1 MMPEITETEFKK
13 QIERGTFGSLYLL
26 HGEEKYLLKLYANRL
41 IEKAAGVRFRIL
53 TCNGWTAEACPSTKW
68 RLRWRRCRCCLSE
81 NVWRCPTST

>member
-41 IEKAAGVRFRIL
+41 IEKACGDAFQ
-53 TCNGWTAEACPSTKW
+53 STNW
-68 RLRWRRCRCCLSE
+68 RLRRRRCRCCLSE

>member
-41 IEKAAGVRFRIL
+41 I
-53 TCNGWTAEACPSTKW
+53 
-68 RLRWRRCRCCLSE
+68 
-81 NVWRCPTST
+81 